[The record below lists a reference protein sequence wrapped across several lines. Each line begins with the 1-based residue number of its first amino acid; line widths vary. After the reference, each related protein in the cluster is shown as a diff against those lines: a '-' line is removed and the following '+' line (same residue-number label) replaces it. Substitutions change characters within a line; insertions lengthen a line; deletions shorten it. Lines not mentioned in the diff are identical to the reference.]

1 VPGILHISSTRVE
14 QHGDASRNQG
24 VEHGASCRGVSDGLH
39 AEVRGEE
46 GLRDEGGDLAF
57 VLDAFHEATGCVGC
71 GVAALL
77 DKSTAD
83 VGGAGTLLADESD
96 EAGAVLGS
104 DVAEPSGDVG
114 GGLRVEE
121 GGVRDADVVVR
132 PRVAL
137 D

>member
-1 VPGILHISSTRVE
+1 
-14 QHGDASRNQG
+14 
-24 VEHGASCRGVSDGLH
+24 
-39 AEVRGEE
+39 VRGEE
-46 GLRDEGGDLAF
+46 GLCDKGGDLAL
-57 VLDAFHEATGCVGC
+57 VLDAFHEATGCICCDVGC
-71 GVAALL
+71 GVAALF

-104 DVAEPSGDVG
+104 DVVEPSGDVG
-114 GGLRVEE
+114 GRLRVEE
-121 GGVRDADVVVR
+121 GGVRDADVVQG